1 MRQRNLL
8 FLVMVYSVVFSLLTL
23 GCSKKEEPK
32 TVVPQSA
39 APMSAPQAA
48 PQSGAQSAAQPA
60 VQVPQA
66 TTDLAP
72 TPPPA
77 AALATADGEKPGMR
91 VEVTEL
97 KRTSGGTVNLKFVM
111 YNNSD
116 KIANF
121 GYEFSKA
128 VSDFASIS
136 DVTLIDE
143 KNKKKY
149 FVVRDSE
156 GKCACSSGL
165 KDLHPKDRVS
175 LWAKFPAPP
184 EDVQKI
190 SVVIPHFQPMDDV
203 SISR

>member
-8 FLVMVYSVVFSLLTL
+8 FLVMVFSVVFSLVAL

-32 TVVPQSA
+32 TAVSQPA
-39 APMSAPQAA
+39 APAPAPQAA
-48 PQSGAQSAAQPA
+48 PQPAAQPA
-60 VQVPQA
+60 TQVPQA
-66 TTDLAP
+66 TANPAP
-72 TPPPA
+72 TQPPA
-77 AALATADGEKPGMR
+77 AVLATADGEQPGTR

-111 YNNSD
+111 INDSD
-116 KIANF
+116 KKINF
-121 GYEFSKA
+121 GYEFSKSA
-128 VSDFASIS
+128 SDYASIS
-136 DVTLIDE
+136 DITLMDE

-165 KDLHPKDRVS
+165 KDLRPKDRVS
-175 LWAKFPAPP
+175 LWAKFPAPS